1 MKSQS
6 VTIQMKATE
15 QYFPVVLFIMLYKVI
30 LTFESV
36 DENLHWNESCWEV
49 LCKVVLPKFKP
60 VWMKFLNV
68 TIQMKATELCF
79 LVVLWSCGYVFLLR
93 WFSPFKSAEKILK
106 CEHLNEIH
114 WTLPFPEVLF
124 NF

>member
-1 MKSQS
+1 MKSY
-6 VTIQMKATE
+6 TEMKAVE
-15 QYFPVVLFIMLYKVI
+15 RCCAVVLII
-30 LTFESV
+30 LP
-36 DENLHWNESCWEV
+36 H
-49 LCKVVLPKFKP
+49 KVVLPKFKP

-114 WTLPFPEVLF
+114 
-124 NF
+124 